1 MALRIYTRTGDD
13 GTTGLFGGERVSKS
27 HPRLEAYGAVD
38 ELNAVLGIVR
48 TYALPEELTD
58 DLRTISSWLLI
69 VGADLATP
77 EEALTRKSIPTIG
90 DEHVTWL
97 EKRIDAYE
105 AELPPLRNFILP
117 GGSPAAAYLHLA
129 RTVCRRAERAT
140 VAAAQTES
148 LNPAVVRFLNRL
160 SDYFFVA
167 ARWANYRAGVAEEV
181 WTAPRP

>member
-1 MALRIYTRTGDD
+1 
-13 GTTGLFGGERVSKS
+13 
-27 HPRLEAYGAVD
+27 
-38 ELNAVLGIVR
+38 
-48 TYALPEELTD
+48 
-58 DLRTISSWLLI
+58 
-69 VGADLATP
+69 P
-77 EEALTRKSIPTIG
+77 EEAPTRKSIPTIG
-90 DEHVTWL
+90 DEHVAWL
-97 EKRIDAYE
+97 EKQIDAYE

-140 VAAAQTES
+140 VAAAQVEP

-167 ARWANYRAGVAEEV
+167 ARWANHRAGVAEEV